1 MYSFI
6 NDYSEG
12 AHERIVEAL
21 VRTNR
26 EQSCGYGLDLHCE
39 NARRLIQGELGRDSD
54 IHFLV
59 GGTQTNFTVISAL
72 LRPHQGVVSA
82 DTGHINVHES
92 GAVEA
97 TGHKVLTIK
106 AENGKIT
113 AAQVEKMLSDHYAD
127 ENSEHTVQPGM
138 VYISHPTEL
147 GTTYTKKELTALHDI
162 CAEYKIPLFLDGARL
177 GCALAAEGADIT
189 LKDLAELTDIFYIG
203 GTKMGAMFGEA
214 VVINNKSLGK
224 DFRCI
229 LKQHGGMM
237 AKGRMLGI
245 QFEELFNEGLYLKL
259 AKHAVSMAQKI
270 KKTMEEKGYKFAVNS
285 PTNQIFP
292 IMPKAKLEE
301 IKDEFAVGFWEKY
314 DEENDVVRI
323 CTSWAADE
331 EMINRFLEKL

>member
-12 AHERIVEAL
+12 AHEKIIEAM

-26 EQSCGYGLDLHCE
+26 EQTCGYGLDPHCE
-39 NARRLIQGELGRDSD
+39 NARHLIQQAIGRKSD

-59 GGTQTNFTVISAL
+59 GGTQANFTVISAL
-72 LRPHQGVVSA
+72 LRPHQGVISA

-106 AENGKIT
+106 ACDGKIT
-113 AAQVEKMLSDHYAD
+113 AEQVEKMLTAHYAD
-127 ENSEHTVQPGM
+127 ESYEHIVQPGM

-147 GTTYTKKELTALHDI
+147 GTIYTKAELTALRDT
-162 CAEYKIPLFLDGARL
+162 CAKNKIPLFLDGARL
-177 GCALAAEGADIT
+177 GCALAAEGTDVT
-189 LKDLAELTDIFYIG
+189 LKDIAELTDIFYIG

-214 VVINNKSLGK
+214 VVINNSELGK
-224 DFRCI
+224 DFRYI

-237 AKGRMLGI
+237 AKGRLLGI
-245 QFEELFNEGLYLKL
+245 QFEELFKDGLYTEL
-259 AKHAVSMAQKI
+259 AKHAIKCAEKI
-270 KKTMEEKGYKFAVNS
+270 KKAMKEKGYKFAVNS

-292 IMPKAKLEE
+292 VIPKTKLQE

-323 CTSWAADE
+323 CTSWASDE
-331 EMINRFLEKL
+331 KEIELFLEKI